1 MDTVLIYMAMA
12 VGAFVLLV
20 CILNKK
26 EKEKEKQTE
35 RKNKPTEETEPTPPV
50 EEVPVPVE
58 VEPEPTPVSQLPSD
72 IVKFKFQKSEEVLGR
87 FYRVN
92 MYTTKS
98 ETKFQA
104 GSNGWSF
111 RIMKGVSFRIGNS
124 RGHMVRNEVR
134 VKLGYGPVAVTTKHL
149 YYACGDEST
158 KRIPLDKIVS
168 IKTTRSGV
176 KVLKE
181 GERAKPIEFVF
192 ANDVDLDKFVSLT
205 MNQ

>member
-1 MDTVLIYMAMA
+1 MDTVLIYIAMA
-12 VGAFVLLV
+12 VGAFILLV

-26 EKEKEKQTE
+26 EKEKQKE
-35 RKNKPTEETEPTPPV
+35 RENKPIEETKPTPPV
-50 EEVPVPVE
+50 EASEPVE
-58 VEPEPTPVSQLPSD
+58 VTPDPTPASQLPSD
-72 IVKFKFQKSEEVLGR
+72 VVKFKFQKSEEVLGR

-98 ETKFQA
+98 EAKFQA
-104 GSNGWSF
+104 GSHGWSF
-111 RIMKGVSFRIGNS
+111 RIMKGVSFRVGNS

-192 ANDVDLDKFVSLT
+192 ANDADLDKFVSLT